1 VQIQEM
7 TPAIAASLGLQ
18 GQHGALVAAV
28 TSGSPAAD
36 AGLKQG
42 DVILSFNGA
51 EVTQM
56 RDLPRAVAATAAG
69 STATLKVWRGGH
81 STELQA
87 KIGDAPENPRV
98 AAAGDNDQPSDSRA
112 DALGLHF
119 AALTND
125 LRRELQLGRDVAGVV
140 ITRVDD
146 GSAAD
151 ALGLARGD
159 VVISINQ
166 QAVATP
172 QEAAQ
177 KLKEIANSP
186 RKSALLLLN
195 RHGVTQYVGLDLGKN
210 EG

>member
-1 VQIQEM
+1 
-7 TPAIAASLGLQ
+7 
-18 GQHGALVAAV
+18 
-28 TSGSPAAD
+28 
-36 AGLKQG
+36 
-42 DVILSFNGA
+42 
-51 EVTQM
+51 M
-56 RDLPRAVAATAAG
+56 RGLPRAVAATAAG
-69 STATLKVWRGGH
+69 STATLKVWRGGQ
-81 STELQA
+81 SKELRA

-98 AAAGDNDQPSDSRA
+98 AAADGNDQPGDSRA

-125 LRRELQLGRDVAGVV
+125 LRRELHLGRDVTGVV
-140 ITRVDD
+140 ITKVDD

-159 VVISINQ
+159 VVMSIDQ
-166 QAVATP
+166 QGVATP

-177 KLKEIANSP
+177 KLKDIANSP